1 MLAAVG
7 IFGVMNYSLT
17 LRTRE
22 IGLRMA
28 LGAQHREVLMLMLK
42 QGLRLTLIGTAIGLA
57 GALALTRLMSSLLF
71 GVDAADPATFAVMV
85 LLLIA
90 VSMFACYLPARRA
103 TRIDPLIALRSE

>member
-1 MLAAVG
+1 
-7 IFGVMNYSLT
+7 

-28 LGAQHREVLMLMLK
+28 LGAQQRQVRLLILK
-42 QGLRLTLIGTAIGLA
+42 QGLLLTVIGAAIGVA

-71 GVDAADPATFAVMV
+71 GIGAADPITFGVIV
-85 LLLIA
+85 PLLMIVSLI
-90 VSMFACYLPARRA
+90 ACYLPARRA